1 MGNTVDGDDNLVL
14 QCRIDG
20 RMIPI
25 VYGGQ
30 SAGRSETKKIRP
42 AVAKSL
48 PSFYFETLQF
58 SDYTPTCW

>member
-30 SAGRSETKKIRP
+30 SAGRSETKKIWP
-42 AVAKSL
+42 AIAKSL
-48 PSFYFETLQF
+48 PL
-58 SDYTPTCW
+58 DYYQVK